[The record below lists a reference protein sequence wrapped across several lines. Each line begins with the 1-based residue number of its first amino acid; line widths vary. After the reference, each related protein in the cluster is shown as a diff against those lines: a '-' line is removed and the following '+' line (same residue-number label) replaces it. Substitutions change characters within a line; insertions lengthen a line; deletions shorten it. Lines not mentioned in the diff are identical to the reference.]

1 MSSQTSSDNGPAG
14 FAVAELPP
22 KMAAVGLAD
31 ADDDE
36 EDEVDDDLIRLDAE
50 LPLPADGDEAD
61 VLGALALALPV
72 LPLLR
77 SFSRGSYFL
86 SFSRVLPL
94 FRSFFLSFVRS
105 SFRSLMCDCFLSF
118 VIAFCVFVR

>member
-77 SFSRGSYFL
+77 SESPSSGASLPFL
-86 SFSRVLPL
+86 PF
-94 FRSFFLSFVRS
+94 
-105 SFRSLMCDCFLSF
+105 DEK
-118 VIAFCVFVR
+118 